1 MLIEAKRIKQE
12 ETSKKKQATKQT
24 GTNKKNN
31 IDTNKRQNYLIGS
44 NNSLL
49 CGCSTYVHVAW
60 R

>member
-12 ETSKKKQATKQT
+12 ETSNKTNRNKQQY
-24 GTNKKNN
+24 
-31 IDTNKRQNYLIGS
+31 YLIGS

-49 CGCSTYVHVAW
+49 CGCSIYVHAAW